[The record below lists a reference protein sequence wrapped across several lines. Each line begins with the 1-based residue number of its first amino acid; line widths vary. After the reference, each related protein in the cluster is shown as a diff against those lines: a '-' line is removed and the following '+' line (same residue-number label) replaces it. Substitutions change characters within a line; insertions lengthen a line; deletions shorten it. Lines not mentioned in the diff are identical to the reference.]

1 MIALAEKV
9 ATVPPAPPACP
20 SGFLVVQKNLH
31 AKQINPIH
39 SGFPRRAEC
48 PSVVLGSVAADERY
62 DYDRIGSSFGHRSI
76 AADLNMP
83 PTDRPSS
90 AMARPRNRMWI
101 KLRIGFTL
109 TLVALGSGIWLR
121 SV

>member
-1 MIALAEKV
+1 MQNKSIQFTLASLAVLSVLPWYLGVWQRTSVMIMIALA
-9 ATVPPAPPACP
+9 ALLAI
-20 SGFLVVQKNLH
+20 VQ
-31 AKQINPIH
+31 
-39 SGFPRRAEC
+39 
-48 PSVVLGSVAADERY
+48 
-62 DYDRIGSSFGHRSI
+62 I